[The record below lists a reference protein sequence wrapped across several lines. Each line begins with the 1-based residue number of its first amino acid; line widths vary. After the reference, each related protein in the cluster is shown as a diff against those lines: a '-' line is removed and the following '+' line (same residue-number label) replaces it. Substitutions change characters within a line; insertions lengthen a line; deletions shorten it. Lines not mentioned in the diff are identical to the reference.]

1 MHLFNPKAIL
11 NNVNLRF
18 FQMNA
23 QNEYGEIF

>member
-1 MHLFNPKAIL
+1 MPVSSQKTVL
-11 NNVNLRF
+11 NHVNLYF